1 MKTNCYTVSHFLAL
15 TLTGWICFI
24 SRGAEMVCS
33 FAFVAVNKS
42 PRSCSSCSRLHAA
55 SQLEQLAS
63 MTTLSIDSGDLKV
76 IEEYAST
83 GLITDATTNPL
94 FVSQVGLN
102 SGDPFYASLVNDAVN
117 FAVQTSQDQQGST
130 AILTEADMVAL
141 AIDKLSV
148 NLGAAISSIVKGFI
162 STEVDTRLS
171 FDTQAS
177 VERERPIIQLYQ
189 QMGVHKSRVLVKLA
203 ATWEGICAAEVLEAQ
218 GIQCNLTLVFSFI
231 QAVACAQKRAHLI
244 SPFPGRIL
252 DWHHKSK
259 SPVRTSVATP
269 EEDEGVLAC
278 KKMYNY
284 FKCHGHDTICM
295 PASWRPSRGAGFELD
310 EIRALAG
317 TDRMTIPATLLQKL
331 AECNDPLPRVL
342 NTDDAKK
349 TLEPLVGGGN
359 ISEKEFRYLFNMDGC
374 GTDKMAEGIRAFI
387 SETEK
392 LEIVIAEKVRAVAQK
407 AKQPC

>member
-1 MKTNCYTVSHFLAL
+1 MPKNSVFPKTNCYTVSHFLAL

-162 STEVDTRLS
+162 STEVDPRLS

-177 VERERPIIQLYQ
+177 IERARRIIQLYQ
-189 QMGVHKSRVLVKLA
+189 QMGVHKSCMLLLMDDTRRPWKETCQWGERMSDHMSMSC
-203 ATWEGICAAEVLEAQ
+203 ATAFEKTGDVV
-218 GIQCNLTLVFSFI
+218 G
-231 QAVACAQKRAHLI
+231 
-244 SPFPGRIL
+244 L
-252 DWHHKSK
+252 DCDSTGNNQ
-259 SPVRTSVATP
+259 SRSSTRF
-269 EEDEGVLAC
+269 GVLLTPTALSSQ
-278 KKMYNY
+278 
-284 FKCHGHDTICM
+284 FKNAMDSEA
-295 PASWRPSRGAGFELD
+295 ASEG
-310 EIRALAG
+310 
-317 TDRMTIPATLLQKL
+317 
-331 AECNDPLPRVL
+331 
-342 NTDDAKK
+342 
-349 TLEPLVGGGN
+349 
-359 ISEKEFRYLFNMDGC
+359 YLGC
-374 GTDKMAEGIRAFI
+374 GSEEQSGVPITGSTDKRRPALNG
-387 SETEK
+387 K
-392 LEIVIAEKVRAVAQK
+392 DRAVIFNNTHL
-407 AKQPC
+407 